1 MKNRKCLLILLL
13 VLFMPLMV
21 DALDVYVSLDWKS
34 KIGNDLYQDIT
45 KIGDDIYV
53 LSKKAIYKFDS
64 SGKKTEIPLELCDMG
79 SFSGNSAICYNY
91 TDPSFR
97 KEYGYYNYQEEY
109 VYEYDLTGKIV
120 NKVLAWNGS
129 VGNEYVGRGFDFD
142 RISKVNDLYFFFSGL
157 KCLGFT
163 I

>member
-21 DALDVYVSLDWKS
+21 DALDEYVSLDWKS

-45 KIGDDIYV
+45 KI
-53 LSKKAIYKFDS
+53 
-64 SGKKTEIPLELCDMG
+64 
-79 SFSGNSAICYNY
+79 
-91 TDPSFR
+91 
-97 KEYGYYNYQEEY
+97 
-109 VYEYDLTGKIV
+109 
-120 NKVLAWNGS
+120 
-129 VGNEYVGRGFDFD
+129 GNEYVGRGFDFD

>member
-1 MKNRKCLLILLL
+1 M
-13 VLFMPLMV
+13 LFV
-21 DALDVYVSLDWKS
+21 
-34 KIGNDLYQDIT
+34 
-45 KIGDDIYV
+45 
-53 LSKKAIYKFDS
+53 
-64 SGKKTEIPLELCDMG
+64 
-79 SFSGNSAICYNY
+79 NY
-91 TDPSFR
+91 TDPSFK

-163 I
+163 IWMVNKLLIDGIEILMIMATMMKTINGYPFL

>member
-21 DALDVYVSLDWKS
+21 DVLDEYVSLDWKS

-45 KIGDDIYV
+45 KI
-53 LSKKAIYKFDS
+53 
-64 SGKKTEIPLELCDMG
+64 
-79 SFSGNSAICYNY
+79 
-91 TDPSFR
+91 
-97 KEYGYYNYQEEY
+97 
-109 VYEYDLTGKIV
+109 
-120 NKVLAWNGS
+120 
-129 VGNEYVGRGFDFD
+129 GNEYVGRGFDFD

>member
-21 DALDVYVSLDWKS
+21 DALD
-34 KIGNDLYQDIT
+34 
-45 KIGDDIYV
+45 
-53 LSKKAIYKFDS
+53 
-64 SGKKTEIPLELCDMG
+64 
-79 SFSGNSAICYNY
+79 
-91 TDPSFR
+91 
-97 KEYGYYNYQEEY
+97 EY

-142 RISKVNDLYFFFSGL
+142 RISKVNDLYFFFSGP
-157 KCLGFT
+157 KMFGVYDMNGKEVT
-163 I
+163 YR